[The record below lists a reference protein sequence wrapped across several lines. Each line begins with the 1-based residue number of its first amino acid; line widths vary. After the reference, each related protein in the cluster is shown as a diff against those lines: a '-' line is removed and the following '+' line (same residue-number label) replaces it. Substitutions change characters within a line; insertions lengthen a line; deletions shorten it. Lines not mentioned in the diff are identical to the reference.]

1 MLYHSIILIR
11 KIEKNFT
18 TEQNRKRKKVR
29 SVATG
34 KIPRTCIHPF
44 CIQPLATGS
53 HYPSSEGD
61 WSFNTFSE
69 PVAFSQRER
78 WSFDSQHFGGS
89 SSVVVAAA
97 DSPCQSI
104 TKDVNTVW
112 WWIVSAMFQKMEPS
126 CSSKAPSKSFLIWRS
141 ISSKWSKPSSKDSVS
156 KKRFWSRH
164 RYNRSSSSIEM
175 ISMFTT
181 ETFPHEQEMRTK

>member
-1 MLYHSIILIR
+1 MGSVCCVAVKDR
-11 KIEKNFT
+11 KLPPPCNSSGIDLKFDGHT
-18 TEQNRKRKKVR
+18 FF
-29 SVATG
+29 S
-34 KIPRTCIHPF
+34 
-44 CIQPLATGS
+44 GS

-112 WWIVSAMFQKMEPS
+112 WWIVSAMLQKMEPS
-126 CSSKAPSKSFLIWRS
+126 CSSKAPSKSFLKWRS
-141 ISSKWSKPSSKDSVS
+141 ISSKWNKPSSKDSVS

-164 RYNRSSSSIEM
+164 RYNRSSSSMEVKIHTLLNADHV
-175 ISMFTT
+175 FTKGS
-181 ETFPHEQEMRTK
+181 HINR

>member
-1 MLYHSIILIR
+1 MK
-11 KIEKNFT
+11 KIEKSFT

-29 SVATG
+29 SVARF
-34 KIPRTCIHPF
+34 PIHPF

-112 WWIVSAMFQKMEPS
+112 WWIVSAMLQKMEPS
-126 CSSKAPSKSFLIWRS
+126 CSSKAPSKSFLKWRS
-141 ISSKWSKPSSKDSVS
+141 ISSKWNKPSSKDSVS

>member
-1 MLYHSIILIR
+1 MGSVCCVAVKDR
-11 KIEKNFT
+11 KLPPPCNSSGLDSTIDLKFD
-18 TEQNRKRKKVR
+18 
-29 SVATG
+29 
-34 KIPRTCIHPF
+34 
-44 CIQPLATGS
+44 ATGS

-164 RYNRSSSSIEM
+164 RYNRSSSSIEGLNQT
-175 ISMFTT
+175 S
-181 ETFPHEQEMRTK
+181 QL